1 MISPKK
7 DKKQDL
13 LVFLLKLYCVQISKK
28 SMKKVLVQEKKS
40 TGKKEIDKIYKQIY

>member
-28 SMKKVLVQEKKS
+28 KYEKSIS